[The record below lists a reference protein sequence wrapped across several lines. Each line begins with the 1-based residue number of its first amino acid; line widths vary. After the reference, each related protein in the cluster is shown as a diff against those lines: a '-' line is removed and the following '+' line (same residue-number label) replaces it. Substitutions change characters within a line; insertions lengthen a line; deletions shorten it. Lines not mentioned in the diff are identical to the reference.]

1 MSSILSRN
9 DIVVFRSGQ
18 SARRWNFEHEC
29 RPLIL
34 TSLRDFSGYVASDES
49 VGDVESAEPVVID
62 KPKTVGDVMSGENAP
77 ANFEL
82 GIELQRG
89 INLKVK
95 RYGNSYISFHIFSQ
109 FILQI

>member
-1 MSSILSRN
+1 
-9 DIVVFRSGQ
+9 
-18 SARRWNFEHEC
+18 
-29 RPLIL
+29 
-34 TSLRDFSGYVASDES
+34 
-49 VGDVESAEPVVID
+49 
-62 KPKTVGDVMSGENAP
+62 MSGENAP